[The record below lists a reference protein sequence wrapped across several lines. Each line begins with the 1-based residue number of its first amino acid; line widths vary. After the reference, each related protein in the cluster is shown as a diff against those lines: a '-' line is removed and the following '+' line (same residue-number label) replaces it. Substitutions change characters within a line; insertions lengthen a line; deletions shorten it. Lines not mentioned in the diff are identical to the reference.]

1 MNTNDRLFKE
11 PTGLIPRKSK
21 FSNIT
26 GTSPKDFGI
35 DTTRLERLK
44 SDLATL
50 ETVKLPDAEKYLALH
65 EGYLA
70 ENIQRLA
77 ANFGF
82 FDPRNVDI
90 ERERVAKGKAEVKKL
105 KEVEIPNKKAEIVD
119 EQKLIN
125 MQLDKA
131 IEALRESA
139 KTDPSALA
147 ALKELEA
154 QRAAIS
160 GSKTKLIVFA
170 VVGVVLL
177 IIGTII
183 FIKIRKKSKAAATA

>member
-1 MNTNDRLFKE
+1 MNSNDRLFKE
-11 PTGLIPRKSK
+11 PTGLNTRKSK

-50 ETVKLPDAEKYLALH
+50 ETVKLPDAETRLALH

-70 ENIQRLA
+70 ENIRLA
-77 ANFGF
+77 SAGQM
-82 FDPRNVDI
+82 DPRNVDTERRYVADIKQEISNLKNI
-90 ERERVAKGKAEVKKL
+90 EIA
-105 KEVEIPNKKAEIVD
+105 NKKIEVD
-119 EQKLIN
+119 NEQRAVNTLFEK
-125 MQLDKA
+125 Q
-131 IEALRESA
+131 IEALKEKA
-139 KTDPSALA
+139 KTDPNALA

-154 QRAAIS
+154 QQAAIS

-177 IIGTII
+177 IIGTIV
-183 FIKIRKKSKAAATA
+183 FIKIRKKSKASATA

>member
-44 SDLATL
+44 SELSVL
-50 ETVKLPDAEKYLALH
+50 ETVKLPDAERRLALH
-65 EGYLA
+65 EGYLS
-70 ENIQRLA
+70 ENIQK
-77 ANFGF
+77 ANAGLM
-82 FDPRNVDI
+82 DPRNVDI
-90 ERERVAKGKAEVKKL
+90 ERAKVASIKQEISNL
-105 KEVEIPNKKAEIVD
+105 KNIEIANKKIEVD
-119 EQKLIN
+119 NEQRSIN
-125 MQLDKA
+125 ALFEKQ
-131 IEALRESA
+131 IEALKEKA
-139 KTDPSALA
+139 KTDPNALA

-154 QRAAIS
+154 QQAAFS